1 MQQHEGPARDEN
13 TSVRAGIFPLSANQA
28 DPEDDGTARKH
39 GFSPELPPEIVPL
52 ATVWRRLVAGSWT
65 AVDAY
70 CGKQRCYLVVTNHE
84 GARTP
89 KKRQGDLATLKRVLG
104 GELQKRVAIER
115 DCSPSTVT
123 HSTRTGLRR
132 FGFQCTARRT
142 PIVVTLAACA
152 DEYDSQAVALLYPHA
167 DGSSSRFLIS
177 TERPDRDL
185 PECLSPREQEVVRG
199 VVEGLSNVEIA
210 HASVPP
216 KAVRT
221 VANQL
226 ANIFKKVEVGTR
238 VQLVWELARAR
249 VAPGAQRA
257 KR

>member
-1 MQQHEGPARDEN
+1 MAQHEGSARDEN
-13 TSVRAGIFPLSANQA
+13 TTVRAGIFASDSIRSDL
-28 DPEDDGTARKH
+28 EDDRAVRKH
-39 GFSPELPPEIVPL
+39 GFSPELPPRIVPL
-52 ATVWRRLVAGSWT
+52 ATVWRRLVAGSWR

-70 CGKQRCYLVVTNHE
+70 CGKQRCYLVVTSP
-84 GARTP
+84 ADPRAPT
-89 KKRQGDLATLKRVLG
+89 KRQDDLATLKRVLG

-115 DCSPSTVT
+115 ECSPSTVT

-152 DEYDSQAVALLYPHA
+152 DEYDSGAVALLYPHA
-167 DGSSSRFLIS
+167 DASSEFLIS
-177 TERPDRDL
+177 TERPDRTL
-185 PECLSPREQEVVRG
+185 PSCLSPREQEVVRG
-199 VVEGLSNVEIA
+199 VVEGLSNAQIA
-210 HASVPP
+210 RASERP

-226 ANIFKKVEVGTR
+226 ANIFKKLDVGTR
-238 VQLVWELARAR
+238 VELVWELSRES
-249 VAPGAQRA
+249 VAPGTQRV

>member
-1 MQQHEGPARDEN
+1 
-13 TSVRAGIFPLSANQA
+13 L
-28 DPEDDGTARKH
+28 EDDGAARKH
-39 GFSPELPPEIVPL
+39 GFSPEQPPQIVPL
-52 ATVWRRLVAGSWT
+52 ATIWRRLVAGSWT
-65 AVDAY
+65 AEDAY
-70 CGKQRCYLVVTNHE
+70 CGKQRCYLVVTVHE
-84 GARTP
+84 PTRAP
-89 KKRQGDLATLKRVLG
+89 AKRQGDLATLKRILG

-132 FGFQCTARRT
+132 FGFHCTARRT

-152 DEYDSQAVALLYPHA
+152 DEYDSPAVALLYPHA
-167 DGSSSRFLIS
+167 DGSSARFLIS
-177 TERPDRDL
+177 TERPDRTL

-199 VVEGLSNVEIA
+199 VVEGASNEQIA
-210 HASVPP
+210 RASEPP

-226 ANIFKKVEVGTR
+226 ANIFKKLDVGTR
-238 VQLVWELARAR
+238 VQLVWELSRAS
-249 VAPGAQRA
+249 VAPATERT